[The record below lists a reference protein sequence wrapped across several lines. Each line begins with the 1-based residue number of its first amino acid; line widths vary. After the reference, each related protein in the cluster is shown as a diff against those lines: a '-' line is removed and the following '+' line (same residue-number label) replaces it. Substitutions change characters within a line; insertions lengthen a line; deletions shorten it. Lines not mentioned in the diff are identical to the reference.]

1 LTKTDFMLFY
11 FLTDYCERYAKRE
24 KSDNAYS
31 DESSEG
37 EISDNES
44 GLGDDDIAGNA
55 DP

>member
-1 LTKTDFMLFY
+1 LTKSDFILFC
-11 FLTDYCERYAKRE
+11 FLTEYCERYAKRE
-24 KSDNAYS
+24 KSDNASS

-44 GLGDDDIAGNA
+44 GLGEDDITGNA